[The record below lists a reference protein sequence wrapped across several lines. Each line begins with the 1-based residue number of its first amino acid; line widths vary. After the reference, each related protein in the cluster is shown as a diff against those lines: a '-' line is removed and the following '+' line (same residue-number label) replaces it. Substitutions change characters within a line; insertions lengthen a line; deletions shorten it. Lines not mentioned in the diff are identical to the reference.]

1 MSSLVTK
8 LSEGR
13 EAAVDLAEVFCPICL
28 GILLQPVKMP
38 CDHVLCLSC
47 FQMNMAEATLCC
59 PLCRTRISTWARKAV
74 RNKTLVDQALWSFIT
89 RTFPK
94 HVEAAREGKDE
105 TDPEEIFP
113 CFAVHQF
120 AEQGDIKSEFDSQL
134 EEEREE
140 REREDQHQLSS
151 ELARKMEEEEREEEW
166 QRQRAVQQQE
176 LEDKE
181 FARKIRMEGIA
192 STPTSSKKRKNG
204 KNTLIDL
211 LKKSAEK
218 KAKLTKTNEPSSVEK
233 AGTSKEDSDV
243 EINWSDEDFL
253 EEQRQI
259 ERKLA
264 QEKEDGELAR
274 KLQSEYQLSS

>member
-1 MSSLVTK
+1 M
-8 LSEGR
+8 SEGR
-13 EAAVDLAEVFCPICL
+13 GAAVDLADVYCPICMS
-28 GILLQPVKMP
+28 ILMEPVKMP

-47 FQMNMAEATLCC
+47 FKRNMADATLLC

-74 RNKTLVDQALWSFIT
+74 KNKTLVDQALWSFIT
-89 RTFPK
+89 QTFPT

-140 REREDQHQLSS
+140 REREDQDQLSI
-151 ELARKMEEEEREEEW
+151 ELARKMEEEEREEER
-166 QRQRAVQQQE
+166 QRLRAVQQQE
-176 LEDKE
+176 AADKE
-181 FARKIRMEGIA
+181 FARKIRMEGMA
-192 STPTSSKKRKNG
+192 STPTSSKKRKS
-204 KNTLIDL
+204 TLIDL

-218 KAKLTKTNEPSSVEK
+218 QAKLTQTPKPSSVKK

-264 QEKEDGELAR
+264 QEKEDRELAR
-274 KLQSEYQLSS
+274 KIQSELSS